1 MKHILLLLIFSF
13 ISFAG
18 FSQTQ
23 KNESSRWNK
32 TSLDINTQIELK
44 VFPNPCTGQK
54 LTVEIDNEELTEL
67 RITNIAG
74 KVVMLK
80 KYLIPVNK
88 VELSLDNTPNGI
100 YLIQIKTTANKL
112 MARKLI
118 VSAR

>member
-1 MKHILLLLIFSF
+1 MKQILLLLIFSF
-13 ISFAG
+13 ISFVG

-23 KNESSRWNK
+23 ENESSHWNK
-32 TSLDINTQIELK
+32 NSLDINAKIDLK

-74 KVVMLK
+74 KVVILK
-80 KYLIPVNK
+80 KYIIPVDR
-88 VELSLDNTPNGI
+88 VELSLNNTPNGL
-100 YLIQIKTTANKL
+100 YLIQVKTTENKL
-112 MARKLI
+112 MAKKLI